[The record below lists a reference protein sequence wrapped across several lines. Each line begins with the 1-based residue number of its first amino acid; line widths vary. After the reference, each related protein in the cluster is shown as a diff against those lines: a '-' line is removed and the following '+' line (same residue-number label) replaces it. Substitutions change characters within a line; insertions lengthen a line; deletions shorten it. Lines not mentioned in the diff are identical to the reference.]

1 MKSEVLRY
9 FENEILKFISILI
22 KMTYPSENLDGIL
35 EELPSKVVQ
44 FEEFLELNPE
54 KIVVLFLLAK
64 TDLILLISLKGSEIY
79 LSSVIIR
86 YAEEGELTY
95 TERAYSLYEFF
106 EEEIGPKLNSEIV
119 LSTMILVED
128 HLTIKTV
135 NGLPDY
141 RW

>member
-35 EELPSKVVQ
+35 EELPSKVVR

-86 YAEEGELTY
+86 YAEEKELTY
-95 TERAYSLYEFF
+95 AERAYSIFEFF
-106 EEEIGPKLNSEIV
+106 EEEIRPKLNSEIV
-119 LSTMILVED
+119 LSTMMLVED
-128 HLTIKTV
+128 CLTIKTMK
-135 NGLPDY
+135 GLPDY